1 LERGVASVVVNYAL
15 CPSVSMTEL
24 VMQCCRAVAW
34 AATHVGRLAGSPD
47 NLYLAGHSAG
57 AHLAASMLAT
67 DWTTFGLLRPPPIRA
82 VCGVSGLYDLAPM
95 RCIDL
100 QDDLKLTNAEVETLS
115 PINRPLRLRP
125 RMLLAT
131 GALETSEFIRQTALY
146 TAYAQSAQATVDT
159 IEVPDRHH
167 YSVLDALADPEH
179 SLCRS
184 WLEVITRTAVVA
196 S

>member
-1 LERGVASVVVNYAL
+1 
-15 CPSVSMTEL
+15 
-24 VMQCCRAVAW
+24 
-34 AATHVGRLAGSPD
+34 
-47 NLYLAGHSAG
+47 
-57 AHLAASMLAT
+57 
-67 DWTTFGLLRPPPIRA
+67 

-100 QDDLKLTNAEVETLS
+100 QDDLKLTKAEVETLS
-115 PINRPLRLRP
+115 PINRPLHLRP
-125 RMLLAT
+125 QMLLAT

-146 TAYAQSAQATVDT
+146 AAYARSAQATVDT
-159 IEVPDRHH
+159 IEAPDRNH